1 MSRIAEQS
9 EQPAALIVPTSGLPP
24 LPASLWRSFEV
35 KQALQHNSPGAVVA
49 VARRAH
55 GLRQDELGTMAGF
68 SQSAISRL
76 EAGSNLAYDTRILRT
91 LQRLLGIPAQLLG
104 LADDT
109 VALRPSDT
117 RRMLSEPAPVTWAP
131 DADTSNADVTT
142 ILSGATLQALCAAM
156 AFGRP
161 VPSGKLP
168 THGPISADVV
178 GHLRVARRI
187 INDADNWRASAAL
200 KPAARQLYELTDQ
213 LRRIATGTLR
223 QQLLGLQALY
233 AEFYGWLHEETGN
246 LRSAN
251 RWTTRA
257 LQQGQAADDR
267 NIVAYAYVR
276 LSQLAD
282 IEDDPDQV
290 VGLARAALREQGI
303 NQRVRALALQQQALG
318 YAESGNE
325 RAWQALVD
333 DAVPLL
339 EDAEATNNDEY
350 EIGRWFDIE
359 HLRSQQAASLLRLGH
374 VSEAIVHYEL
384 IRPRWSHVCL
394 WQQGVHMAKLAVAHA
409 VGGDFEQAAAVGEEA
424 LRLARRSESAL
435 VTRELRKLRQWAQVP
450 ALAELTEAIQTTT

>member
-1 MSRIAEQS
+1 MAEQP
-9 EQPAALIVPTSGLPP
+9 EQPAALIVPAGGLPP

-35 KQALQHNSPGAVVA
+35 RQASQHNSPGTVVA
-49 VARRAH
+49 IARRAH

-91 LQRLLGIPAQLLG
+91 LQRLLGIPAHLLG
-104 LADDT
+104 LSDDS
-109 VALRPSDT
+109 VVLRPSDS
-117 RRMLSEPAPVTWAP
+117 RRLL
-131 DADTSNADVTT
+131 ADTPPAGWAADVDMSNTDMST

-156 AFGRP
+156 AFGRH
-161 VPSGKLP
+161 VPAGQFP
-168 THGPISADVV
+168 MRGPISADVI

-213 LRRIATGTLR
+213 LRRTATGALR

-267 NIVAYAYVR
+267 DIVAYAYIR
-276 LSQLAD
+276 LSQLAEVD
-282 IEDDPDQV
+282 DDPDQV
-290 VGLARAALREQGI
+290 IGLARAALREQGI
-303 NQRVRALALQQQALG
+303 SPRVRALALQQQALG
-318 YAESGNE
+318 YAEAGNE
-325 RAWQALVD
+325 RCWRDLVE
-333 DAVPLL
+333 DAAPLL
-339 EDAEATNNDEY
+339 ENAEPTNNDEY

-359 HLRSQQAASLLRLGH
+359 HLRSQQAASLLQLGH
-374 VSEAIVHYEL
+374 VADAIVHYER
-384 IRPRWSHVCL
+384 IRPRWGHVCL
-394 WQQGVHMAKLAVAHA
+394 WQQGVHTAKLAVAHA
-409 VGGDFEQAAAVGEEA
+409 IHGDYDQAAIIGHQA
-424 LRLARRSESAL
+424 LSLAKRSDSVL

-450 ALAELTEAIQTTT
+450 ALTDLTDALQTAS

>member
-1 MSRIAEQS
+1 MTRMAEQP
-9 EQPAALIVPTSGLPP
+9 EQAAALIVPTSGLPP
-24 LPASLWRSFEV
+24 LPASLWRSYEV
-35 KQALQHNSPGAVVA
+35 RQAQQHDSPGAVVA

-91 LQRLLGIPAQLLG
+91 LQRLLGIPAHLLG
-104 LADDT
+104 LAEDS
-109 VALRPSDT
+109 VALRPADT
-117 RRMLSEPAPVTWAP
+117 RRLLAEPAPVSWSP
-131 DADTSNADVTT
+131 DIDLPDTDMST

-161 VPSGKLP
+161 VAADQLP
-168 THGPISADVV
+168 TRGPISADVV
-178 GHLRVARRI
+178 THLRVARRI

-200 KPAARQLYELTDQ
+200 KPAARQLYELTDH
-213 LRRIATGTLR
+213 LRRLATGPLR
-223 QQLLGLQALY
+223 QRLLGLQALY

-267 NIVAYAYVR
+267 DIVAYAYIR
-276 LSQLAD
+276 LSQLAEAD
-282 IEDDPDQV
+282 DDPDQV
-290 VGLARAALREQGI
+290 IGLARAALREQGI

-318 YAESGNE
+318 YAEAGNE
-325 RAWQALVD
+325 RAWRALVD
-333 DAVPLL
+333 DAIALVT
-339 EDAEATNNDEY
+339 DAEATNGDEY

-359 HLRSQQAASLLRLGH
+359 HLRSQEAASLLRLGH
-374 VSEAIVHYEL
+374 VSDAIVHYEV

-394 WQQGVHMAKLAVAHA
+394 WQQGVHMAKLALAHA
-409 VGGDFEQAAAVGEEA
+409 VHGDFEQAAAVGQEA
-424 LRLARRSESAL
+424 LVLAQRSESAL
-435 VTRELRKLRQWAQVP
+435 VTGELRKLRQWAQVP
-450 ALAELTEAIQTTT
+450 AINELTEALQTSS